1 MCASL
6 RRSWMRSMPVTA
18 SSLPMTRSAASQR
31 LGRVARRHAAAFQLA
46 LPADRSSVVRRNPGQ
61 LAYAGNLNLLI
72 ETLARNARYALYLCA
87 ALRLRV
93 AAAFFAD
100 ADRALAGR
108 FAAAA
113 PPSLPPLRDEA

>member
-1 MCASL
+1 MDAVDAGYRVVLADDALCSVSAS
-6 RRSWMRSMPVTA
+6 RT
-18 SSLPMTRSAASQR
+18 
-31 LGRVARRHAAAFQLA
+31 VARRHAAAFQLA